1 MKTSIYFRRNWQLYA
16 LLLLPMIYFIIFKYG
31 PMYGVQIAFK
41 DFNFFQGIAGSE
53 WIGLDAFRE
62 VFQNQGFYTALR
74 NTLVLNMLDLL
85 VSFPAPLILAILLFE
100 LKKAWFKSWHRLY
113 CTFLTLFRGSLLE
126 GSYFRYSVHN
136 PVLLTIS

>member
-100 LKKAWFKSWHRLY
+100 PEEGLVQKVGTDFTVHSSLY
-113 CTFLTLFRGSLLE
+113 FVGHYWRDRTSGI
-126 GSYFRYSVHN
+126 RY
-136 PVLLTIS
+136 TIRFY